1 MVESSF
7 HLLAFLLV
15 LSPAACL
22 AHVRSAA
29 QPLCPRSDL
38 AFLSHLEYQCLP
50 SIDLSPPVEVSGEI
64 LEKELG
70 SGKKSAYFSVL
81 FYASWCPFSH
91 SRRPTFDALSS
102 MFPQIKHFLVEESS
116 VMPSVFSRYGIHS
129 FPALMLINGT
139 TRLRYQGSN
148 DLTSLVYFYKR
159 TTGLDPVMLPE
170 IDLAGSGR
178 VRTQVL
184 QVESARE
191 LITKEPYLAFSV
203 LFIFLRMSIC
213 IIYAIYTRVKAFCVS
228 HAWHLNLRFLCE
240 SSHLLEQVLHLVDVK
255 RLCRNLRLCNRT
267 RNLRKGA
274 NNARVWAS
282 SLASVSLG
290 EPSTSKLTPTDPQ

>member
-1 MVESSF
+1 MIESSF

-22 AHVRSAA
+22 AHLRSAA

-38 AFLSHLEYQCLP
+38 AFLGHLEFQCLP
-50 SIDLSPPVEVSGEI
+50 SIVLSPPVEVSGEM

-70 SGKKSAYFSVL
+70 YGMKSAYFSVL

-91 SRRPTFDALSS
+91 SCRPTFDALSS

-159 TTGLDPVMLPE
+159 TTGLDPVMHPE
-170 IDLAGSGR
+170 IEPAGSGR
-178 VRTQVL
+178 VRTHVL

-213 IIYAIYTRVKAFCVS
+213 FISAIYTRVKAFCAS

-240 SSHLLEQVLHLVDVK
+240 SSHMLEQVLHLVDVK
-255 RLCRNLRLCNRT
+255 RLWSNLKLCNRT

-290 EPSTSKLTPTDPQ
+290 ESSTSKPTLTDPQ